1 MTAQFFAKIQNRFD
15 DINNQ
20 LLTKQI
26 FTLEKLR
33 EAYLGVKAEI
43 VKELHSNNEDVHGK
57 DATMAIK
64 TLQNSFKTSL

>member
-43 VKELHSNNEDVHGK
+43 VKELHSNNEDVHGRHSSHHVFPK
-57 DATMAIK
+57 
-64 TLQNSFKTSL
+64 LTSRK